1 MIIKYILSTGFEK
14 TINIGMNY
22 FLPVA
27 AKIMIS
33 QCDQV
38 SINNMLLNLSGETYF
53 VDFNGSNLNIE
64 HKGNLYLIRA
74 FGQELDD
81 NTRFEYAQFS
91 NTLEQIIQL
100 ENNRITSGKFVDILN
115 HDEHN
120 LNLCTFGRNV
130 EEMREDKSLEDIL
143 KHMKHLKQVFTRP
156 KSHLREE
163 MELLPVEVVTRISHE
178 TIQHLASHSEN
189 CEARRVNGLVPSRLL
204 AKALEEDWA
213 IYENVVAKNLVD
225 RIYNYAKKYK
235 RDVSLAEHG
244 TNFSLSVKNENKNVY
259 VAQDRLYKS
268 FISSE
273 ALDYNAGD
281 NEFLSKRDA
290 QCKEILK
297 TVAFCRESKLYRI
310 LKKCKKAYSP
320 LKSTN
325 IFMMDTNYH
334 SVYELWKILDQAEL
348 IKEEVVIPDDIS
360 KPYWDFSYSLLTF
373 ALNNFNF
380 SPLTGDVIRDGIF
393 QEMKYSFKHW
403 NILMKQW
410 TLDKLNL
417 TGISL
422 DFSLAN
428 KYIMP
433 FNLEGAIINDG
444 EFVTFGDREIV
455 FSKIPS
461 DDEITE
467 LGLAMFPNKHA
478 RDNTAQSRRR
488 ELRQVA
494 SDFFRGKTI
503 KKISTLLLPLP
514 VAVPQTENEF
524 DIMITYLK
532 KELADQ
538 MQLFD
543 FCYIL
548 MPQRPSDNE
557 DFSKK
562 DWSKKIL
569 HYPETQADEKFGI
582 FPVTLSDIDSYRRF
596 TKVILRHMIDIDEE
610 HKLCPVCGDNLIY
623 TNGSWECNNL
633 DCAPAFT
640 IRKPLCD
647 CGKEYIVTHY
657 NKSHSFSE
665 HDIDSIT
672 NQYELFEIKAGFKN
686 YTALDSQLNP
696 ICPHCKQKI

>member
-1 MIIKYILSTGFEK
+1 MLIRYVYPDGFEK
-14 TINIGMNY
+14 KVNTGFNY
-22 FLPVA
+22 FLPSD
-27 AKIMIS
+27 AKLI
-33 QCDQV
+33 V
-38 SINNMLLNLSGETYF
+38 SGCEYITVNDRRKMLGDEPYSIDYAGEDLDLEY
-53 VDFNGSNLNIE
+53 NGN
-64 HKGNLYLIRA
+64 KFYIRA
-74 FGQELDD
+74 YGQKLDD
-81 NTRFEYAQFS
+81 NTRFEYSQFS
-91 NTLEQIIQL
+91 GTLEQIIQL
-100 ENNRITSGKFVDILN
+100 ENNNISSEKFVDILN

-130 EEMREDKSLEDIL
+130 EEMRGDKSLEDIL

-204 AKALEEDWA
+204 AKTLEEDWA

-225 RIYNYAKKYK
+225 RIFNYVKKYR
-235 RDVSLAEHG
+235 RDVSLAEYG

-259 VAQDRLYKS
+259 VAQDRLYKG
-268 FISSE
+268 FISG
-273 ALDYNAGD
+273 ATLDDAASD
-281 NEFLSKRDA
+281 KEFLSKRRE

-297 TVAFCRESKLYRI
+297 TVVYCRESKLYRI
-310 LKKCKKAYSP
+310 LKKCKKSYSP

-334 SVYELWKILDQAEL
+334 SVYELWKILDQAEFN
-348 IKEEVVIPDDIS
+348 KEKVVIPNDIT
-360 KPYWDFSYSLLTF
+360 KPYWDFSYSLLNF

-380 SPLTGDVIRDGIF
+380 SPLTDDVIKDGIF

-433 FNLEGAIINDG
+433 FNLEGAIINDS

-524 DIMITYLK
+524 DTMITYLK

-596 TKVILRHMIDIDEE
+596 TKVILRHMIDVDEE

-686 YTALDSQLNP
+686 YTSLDTQLNP
-696 ICPHCKQKI
+696 ICPHCKQKV